1 MTVQPISSHLPAL
14 DASAQQHCERVVA
27 HMRQQIQQQGG
38 WISFADYMHMA
49 LYTPQLGYYSG
60 EASKFGRSGDFVT
73 APEISPLFAYAI
85 ANQIDQG
92 LSQTGGDVLEL
103 GAGTGKLAI
112 GILQRLN
119 ELDRLPEHYYILDV
133 SANLRDRQRESM
145 KEALPSEV
153 FSRVRWLDALPEKL
167 TGVVIGNEV
176 LDAIPVQIV
185 QWQNGRWQK
194 RGVAYEQTFTW
205 KNRPVQDHALVE
217 RIDTS
222 QLPEGYITEVCPAAQ
237 GLIAS
242 LGSMLQKGL
251 MIFLDYG
258 FSAREYYHPQRH
270 QGTLMCHFQHY
281 AHDDPFV
288 YPGLQDITAH
298 VDFTAMAEA
307 ALNSG
312 LNCAGYTTQA
322 QFLMNCG
329 ILQLLEEVSPEDQ
342 ARYLPMVAAVQ
353 KLLSPAEMGELFK
366 VLALSKGIG
375 DGLLGFM
382 SGDKRHQ
389 L

>member
-375 DGLLGFM
+375 DGLLGFV

>member
-194 RGVAYEQTFTW
+194 RGVAYDQTFIW
-205 KNRPVQDHALVE
+205 QNRPVQDHALVE